1 MRGRKDQLTGLAEVA
16 GPVRTCVGCRRRDS
30 DSHLLRIVHDPQSAA
45 LSPDPRRR
53 ALGRGAWVHR
63 DERCIATAL
72 DRKAF
77 VRALRLAGNVSQDA
91 VSEVLEAVRHE
102 HETTRRPNGP
112 VGGAQ
117 EEERTRHDENT
128 VKLQR

>member
-1 MRGRKDQLTGLAEVA
+1 MRVRKDQHEGPVEAA
-16 GPVRTCVGCRRRDS
+16 GPTRTCVGCRGRDS
-30 DSHLLRIVHDPQSAA
+30 DSRLLRIVHDPRSAA

-53 ALGRGAWVHR
+53 ASGRGAWVHR
-63 DERCIATAL
+63 DERCIRTAL

-77 VRALRLAGNVSQDA
+77 IRSLRVAGNVSQDA
-91 VSEVLEAVRHE
+91 VSGVLEAVRLE
-102 HETTRRPNGP
+102 HDTTRRPSGP

-117 EEERTRHDENT
+117 EKERTRHDEHT